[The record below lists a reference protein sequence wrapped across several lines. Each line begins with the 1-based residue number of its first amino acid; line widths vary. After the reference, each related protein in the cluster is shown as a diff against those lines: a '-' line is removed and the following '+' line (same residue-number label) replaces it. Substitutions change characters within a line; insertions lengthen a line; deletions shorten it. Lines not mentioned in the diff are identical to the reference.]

1 MLSKKSKYAIK
12 ALVVLAKE
20 YETHTPKRISEIAE
34 SEHIPRKF
42 LEAILLELRN
52 KGILGSK
59 KGVSG
64 GYYLL
69 KKPSEIMLSDLIRIT
84 DGPIA
89 LLPCVSLNFYER
101 CEECTDEITCGIR
114 DVALEVRD
122 ASLRIL
128 NGTSLEDIVKR
139 EKKLARSAARK

>member
-20 YETHTPKRISEIAE
+20 YGSSAPVRISRISETE
-34 SEHIPRKF
+34 NIPRKF

-52 KGILGSK
+52 KGILASK
-59 KGVSG
+59 KGVNG

-69 KKPSEIMLSDLIRIT
+69 KKPAEIKLSDVMRIT

-89 LLPCVSLNFYER
+89 LVPCVSLNFYER
-101 CEECTDEITCGIR
+101 CEDCTDEITCGVRAI
-114 DVALEVRD
+114 ALEVRD
-122 ASLRIL
+122 ASLKIL
-128 NGTSLEDIVKR
+128 AGTSLEDIVRR
-139 EKKLARSAARK
+139 EGKLHKSKK